1 MGSHHGSTRKLANLF
16 SYVSK
21 QEPSPLLTVSL
32 TKRITEL
39 GRHGQVDEAKDLF
52 DQMTQKTQVSWNAM
66 LSVLTDFGRLGSALE
81 LFDEMPEKN
90 STSYTSMITGLS
102 RAGFVSR
109 ARQLFDT
116 IPPSI
121 QNVFSWTSM
130 ITCYANTGEPLQAL
144 DLFTRHYS
152 EFFKLKIL
160 PNSHTF
166 SVLLKSCV
174 SIQSLEAAKQI
185 QTLSVKVLDDDSE
198 SSIFVQNSLID
209 VHAKL
214 GDLVDAQKVF
224 DRMKFKDLS
233 SWNTIMDGYTHHLLI
248 EKALSIF
255 NSMRSKD
262 ILSWNIIMAGLSDHR
277 RGKEALRLFIRLLRS
292 EDYTNPNAST
302 YTIIL
307 TATTTLTML
316 EFGKQVH
323 ATTVKIGFYNTNIFV
338 CNSLISMYSN
348 CGTVESVEQ
357 VFKELHHKD
366 IVSWNSV
373 IQGLGQN
380 GCSKRAME
388 IAEQALAANK
398 FNHNTFT
405 AILTSCSHGGLVD
418 EGLKYFNSMSEIY
431 GIEQGLD
438 QYVCMVDMLGR
449 AGKVEVALELLCN
462 MPFRAN
468 SVAWETLLSAC
479 VIHGNVNVSRIAA
492 KELEILKPGNARSYY
507 ALASVYQRAGKV
519 EESRRVFDLIWNKE
533 LRKNSGFSWIAGA

>member
-1 MGSHHGSTRKLANLF
+1 MGSRHGSTLKLANLF
-16 SYVSK
+16 SNASK
-21 QEPSPLLTVSL
+21 REPSPLLAVSL

-39 GRHGQVDEAKDLF
+39 GRHGQVDRAHHLF
-52 DQMTQKTQVSWNAM
+52 VQMPQRTQVSWNAM
-66 LSVLTDFGRLGSALE
+66 LSILIDSGRLASALE
-81 LFDEMPEKN
+81 LFDEMPKKN

-109 ARQLFDT
+109 AWQLFDT
-116 IPPSI
+116 IPLSV

-130 ITCYANTGEPLQAL
+130 ITCYAYNSEPLQAL
-144 DLFTRHYS
+144 IFFARCYA
-152 EFFKLKIL
+152 EFFELKIL

-174 SIQSLEAAKQI
+174 SIQSLHAAMQV
-185 QTLSVKVLDDDSE
+185 QTLSVKVLEEDSE
-198 SSIFVQNSLID
+198 SSTFVQNSLID

-214 GDLVDAQKVF
+214 GNLVDAEKVF
-224 DRMKFKDLS
+224 DRMKFKDLG
-233 SWNTIMDGYTHHLLI
+233 SWNTIMDAYTHHLLVN
-248 EKALSIF
+248 KALSVF
-255 NSMRSKD
+255 NSMTSKD
-262 ILSWNIIMAGLSDHR
+262 TLSWNIIMAGLSNNHR
-277 RGKEALRLFIRLLRS
+277 AEEALKLFICLLRS
-292 EDYTNPNAST
+292 EDDSMPNAST

-307 TATTTLTML
+307 TATTTMTML

-323 ATTVKIGFYNTNIFV
+323 ASTVKIGLYNSNVFV
-338 CNSLISMYSN
+338 CNSLLSMYSN
-348 CGTVESVEQ
+348 CGIVELTER
-357 VFKELHHKD
+357 VFKEMHHKD

-380 GCSKRAME
+380 GCSKRALE
-388 IAEQALAANK
+388 IAEQALSANK

-449 AGKVEVALELLCN
+449 AGKVEIALEMLCK

-479 VIHGNVNVSRIAA
+479 VIHGNVNVGRIAA

-507 ALASVYQRAGKV
+507 ALASVYQKAGKA
-519 EESRRVFDLIWNKE
+519 EESKRVLDLIWNKE
-533 LRKNSGFSWIAGA
+533 LRKNSGFSWVVEA